1 MASPISTRVGQV
13 FIPVRDMASS
23 VRWYADLLG
32 FEPEPGRLGH
42 EDTIYDLPTHGEPRL
57 CLDANRPDFV
67 ASGPARFF
75 LWTDDLASTVDHL
88 GAVGAASVS
97 DVVDVGSLTFVTFE
111 DPDGNLLMVAEPA
124 GAHSS

>member
-13 FIPVRDMASS
+13 FIPVRDMPAS
-23 VRWYADLLG
+23 VRWYAALLG
-32 FEPEPGRLGH
+32 FEPDPARLGH

-67 ASGPARFF
+67 ASGPPRFF
-75 LWTDDLASTVDHL
+75 LWTDDLAAAVGHL
-88 GAVGAASVS
+88 GTVGAAAVS
-97 DVVDVGSLTFVTFE
+97 DVVDVGSLAFVTFE

-124 GAHSS
+124 GTHAT

>member
-1 MASPISTRVGQV
+1 MSSPLSSRVGQV
-13 FIPVRDMASS
+13 FIPVRDMPRA

-32 FEPEPGRLGH
+32 LDPDPAALGH
-42 EDTIYDLPTHGEPRL
+42 EDTIYDLPTPGEPRL

-75 LWTDDLASTVDHL
+75 LWTEDLAATVDHL
-88 GAVGAASVS
+88 RSVGAAAVS
-97 DVVDVGSLTFVTFE
+97 EVVDVGSLAFVTFE

-124 GAHSS
+124 APPTD